1 MEKEPQ
7 GSTPPEGWAF
17 AVKELS
23 AGCYRVTG
31 VGPGGM
37 SVERVGSDEEE
48 LLFAA
53 IADAEELNSRI

>member
-1 MEKEPQ
+1 MQKGPQ
-7 GSTPPEGWAF
+7 SATPPEGWAF
-17 AVKELS
+17 AVKEVS
-23 AGCYRVTG
+23 AGYYRVTG

-53 IADAEELNSRI
+53 IADAEELNRRI

>member
-1 MEKEPQ
+1 MQKEPQ
-7 GSTPPEGWAF
+7 DATPPEGWAS
-17 AVKELS
+17 AVEEVS

-37 SVERVGSDEEE
+37 SVERVGSDEVE

-53 IADAEELNSRI
+53 IADAEELNRRI